1 LVDLP
6 DARHRVKLIVGLGNP
21 GAKYRGTRHNLGFEV
36 VDEVARRRDLEFTTS
51 PTDAVIARETGTNG
65 RLILAKPLTFM
76 NRSGYTVGVLSRYF
90 NVETSNI
97 LVVLDDVNLSLGR
110 LRARPDGSDGGHN
123 GLQSVILSLGTEEF
137 PRMRMGVGRGPG
149 QRDISGYV
157 LTRFDD
163 EEVASVNELIIRT
176 SDAVEL
182 FIKSGITPVMNRFN
196 GLDRVTE
203 ITDEEV

>member
-1 LVDLP
+1 M
-6 DARHRVKLIVGLGNP
+6 KLIVGLGNP
-21 GAKYRGTRHNLGFEV
+21 GAKYKGTRHNLGFEV

-51 PTDAVIARETGTNG
+51 PADAVIARETGTKG

-76 NRSGYTVGVLSRYF
+76 NRSGYAVSVLSRYF
-90 NVETSNI
+90 DVETSNI

-123 GLQSVILSLGTEEF
+123 GLQSVILSLGTKEF
-137 PRMRMGVGRGPG
+137 SRVRMGVGRGPG
-149 QRDISGYV
+149 QRDLSGYV
-157 LTRFDD
+157 LTRFAD

-182 FIKSGITPVMNRFN
+182 FIKSGIIPVMNRFN
-196 GLDRVTE
+196 VLDRATE
-203 ITDEEV
+203 VTDEEV

>member
-1 LVDLP
+1 MVDLP

-51 PTDAVIARETGTNG
+51 PADAVIARETGTNG

-90 NVETSNI
+90 DVETSNI

-123 GLQSVILSLGTEEF
+123 GLQSVILSLGTKEF
-137 PRMRMGVGRGPG
+137 PRMRMGVGRGQG

-157 LTRFDD
+157 LTQFAD

>member
-1 LVDLP
+1 MVDLP

-51 PTDAVIARETGTNG
+51 PADAVIARETGTSG

-76 NRSGYTVGVLSRYF
+76 NRSGYAVGLLSRYF
-90 NVETSNI
+90 DVETSNI

-123 GLQSVILSLGTEEF
+123 GLQSVILSLGTDEF
-137 PRMRMGVGRGPG
+137 PRVRMGVGRGQG
-149 QRDISGYV
+149 QRDLSDHV
-157 LTRFDD
+157 LTRFAD
-163 EEVASVNELIIRT
+163 EEIARVDELIIGT
-176 SDAVEL
+176 ADAVEL
-182 FIKSGITPVMNRFN
+182 FIKSGIAPVMNRFN
-196 GLDRVTE
+196 GLDQVTE
-203 ITDEEV
+203 VADEEA

>member
-1 LVDLP
+1 M
-6 DARHRVKLIVGLGNP
+6 IVGLGNP

-36 VDEVARRRDLEFTTS
+36 VDEVVRRRDLEFTTS
-51 PTDAVIARETGTNG
+51 PADAVIARETGTNG

-76 NRSGYTVGVLSRYF
+76 NRSGYAVGVLSRYF
-90 NVETSNI
+90 DVETSNI

-123 GLQSVILSLGTEEF
+123 GLQSVILSLGTKEF

-176 SDAVEL
+176 SDAVDL
-182 FIKSGITPVMNRFN
+182 FIKSGIIPVMNRFN

>member
-1 LVDLP
+1 M
-6 DARHRVKLIVGLGNP
+6 KLIVGLGNP

-36 VDEVARRRDLEFTTS
+36 VDEVARRHDLEFTTS

-76 NRSGYTVGVLSRYF
+76 NRSGYAVDVLSRYF
-90 NVETSNI
+90 DVETSNI

-123 GLQSVILSLGTEEF
+123 GLQSVILSLGTKEF

-157 LTRFDD
+157 LTRFAD
-163 EEVASVNELIIRT
+163 EEVVSVNELIIRT
-176 SDAVEL
+176 SDAVDL
-182 FIKSGITPVMNRFN
+182 FIKSGIIPVMNRFN